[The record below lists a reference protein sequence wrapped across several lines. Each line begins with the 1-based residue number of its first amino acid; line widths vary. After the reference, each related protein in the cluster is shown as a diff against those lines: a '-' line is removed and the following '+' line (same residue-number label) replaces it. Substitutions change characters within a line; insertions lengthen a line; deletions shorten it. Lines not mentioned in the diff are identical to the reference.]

1 MYRKLFLFTMWAM
14 VAIAS
19 AQTPQNPRVLIHTS
33 LGDITVMLYNETPQ
47 HRDNFLKL
55 VREHYYDSLLF
66 HRVIQNFMVQGGD
79 PDSRSAKQG
88 EQLGN
93 GGPLYTLPAE
103 IAYPA
108 RFHKKG
114 ALAAARLGDQMNPER
129 RSSGSQFYIV
139 QGEVVPAERMA
150 AVEQNLTQKRKQ
162 SAGYRAIA
170 QYSDS
175 LNHYA
180 QKRDSAK
187 WVNLRNRAVAEAEKA
202 ASNEPAVV
210 IPQPVKEVYQTL
222 GGTPHLDGEYTVFGE
237 VVSGLDVIDK
247 IAALP
252 TDANNR
258 PAQDVKMWMELLPA
272 PSKP

>member
-1 MYRKLFLFTMWAM
+1 MYRKLFLFTGLILTWVWA
-14 VAIAS
+14 
-19 AQTPQNPRVLIHTS
+19 AQAQSNPKVLIRTS

-66 HRVIQNFMVQGGD
+66 HRVIQNFMIQAGD
-79 PDSRSAKQG
+79 PDSRTAQPDA
-88 EQLGN
+88 QLGN
-93 GGPLYTLPAE
+93 GGPSYTLPAE
-103 IAYPA
+103 IAYPV

-139 QGEVVPAERMA
+139 QGEVIPAERMPLL
-150 AVEQNLTQKRKQ
+150 EQNLTQKHKQ
-162 SAGYRAIA
+162 AAGYRTIA
-170 QYSDS
+170 QFSDS

-180 QKRDSAK
+180 QVRDSVK
-187 WVNLRNRAVAEAEKA
+187 WVNLRNKAVTEAEKA
-202 ASNEPAVV
+202 AAGQPPVV
-210 IPQPVKEVYQTL
+210 IPEPIREVYQSL

-237 VVSGLDVIDK
+237 VVSGLEVIDK

-258 PAQDVKMWMELLPA
+258 PAQDVKMWMEVVPE
-272 PSKP
+272 PSNR